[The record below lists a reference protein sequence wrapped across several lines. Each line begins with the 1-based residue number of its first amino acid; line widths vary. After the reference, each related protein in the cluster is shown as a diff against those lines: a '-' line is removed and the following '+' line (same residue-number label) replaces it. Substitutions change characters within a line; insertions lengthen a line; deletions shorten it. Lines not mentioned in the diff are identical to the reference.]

1 MIRRTIVLA
10 LRSIWAQKL
19 RSGLT
24 MLGVIIG
31 VGAIITLVAL
41 ARGATTTVA
50 ARIESLGSNL
60 IVIQVGPSS
69 ATPPSDS
76 AAAADFSLTPQQA
89 LALGQVRGIAAD
101 APVIAGG
108 GTLQVGSRAQSAG
121 VVGTNAAYQGVLNYQ
136 VAAGRFLSRLDVEQG
151 QNVMVL
157 GSAEARALFGPLDPV
172 GATVALDGVPFR
184 VIGVLAAKGTVFGQN
199 QDDFVAIPWTVARAL
214 FGVSAIQSVYLSAAP
229 GADMTAVVTRVDRL
243 LLTWLQSAA
252 NFNVA
257 TQAEILNALG
267 SVTGILTTLLAGI
280 AGISLVVGGI
290 GIMNIMLVSVTERT
304 REIGIRKAIGA
315 SRAIILLQFLIEAL
329 TLSGLGGLLGIVVGN
344 VASRILASII
354 HIQVTFS
361 PRTAALAFLFSL
373 AIGLG
378 FGLWPANRAAGL
390 HPVDALRME

>member
-1 MIRRTIVLA
+1 
-10 LRSIWAQKL
+10 
-19 RSGLT
+19 
-24 MLGVIIG
+24 
-31 VGAIITLVAL
+31 
-41 ARGATTTVA
+41 
-50 ARIESLGSNL
+50 
-60 IVIQVGPSS
+60 
-69 ATPPSDS
+69 
-76 AAAADFSLTPQQA
+76 
-89 LALGQVRGIAAD
+89 
-101 APVIAGG
+101 
-108 GTLQVGSRAQSAG
+108 
-121 VVGTNAAYQGVLNYQ
+121 
-136 VAAGRFLSRLDVEQG
+136 
-151 QNVMVL
+151 
-157 GSAEARALFGPLDPV
+157 
-172 GATVALDGVPFR
+172 
-184 VIGVLAAKGTVFGQN
+184 
-199 QDDFVAIPWTVARAL
+199 VAIPWTVARAL

-243 LLTWLQSAA
+243 LLTWLQSAS

-267 SVTGILTTLLAGI
+267 SVTSILTTLLAGI

-354 HIQVTFS
+354 HIQVAFS